1 MNILDK
7 LLKKA
12 DVSHSERV
20 VYLAGLG
27 KTMRTADFV
36 REVKLPRS
44 TITNALRGLQ
54 DCGLCQAEPLD
65 EKSFVYTMQPVE
77 RLNTYLSQKA
87 TNLSSLMDEITAF
100 QTPADQLHTKTAEG
114 QDNVQAMLEL
124 ALHCKSR
131 KWQIIATRDN
141 PIKFM
146 PSDYISY
153 FKKTREDRQI
163 ESLSLWDETGKR
175 TLGLHDLLMR
185 KPRYVPKDIAGK
197 IPGLLLAF
205 DDSLLLIEGEQNPS
219 AVLIENKAIADTF
232 RIIFELAWRFVK
244 PN

>member
-1 MNILDK
+1 MDELDK
-7 LLKKA
+7 LLRKA

-27 KTMRTADFV
+27 KSMRTADFV
-36 REVKLPRS
+36 REIKLPRS
-44 TITNALRGLQ
+44 TITNALSGLQ

-87 TNLSSLMDEITAF
+87 TKLSTLMDEITEF
-100 QTPADQLHTKTAEG
+100 QTPTDQLNSKTAQG
-114 QDNVQAMLEL
+114 QADVQALLEL

-146 PSDYISY
+146 PNDYISY

-175 TLGLHDLLMR
+175 SLGLHDLLMR
-185 KPRYVPKDIAGK
+185 KPRYIPKDITGK

-205 DDSLLLIEGEQNPS
+205 DSSLLLIEGTNNPR

-232 RIIFELAWRFVK
+232 VIIFEMAWRFVK
-244 PN
+244 P